1 MKNCIIWHISDK
13 NSIPEMNFPGFVETR
28 IQNINSGDIGKID
41 PSKAEC
47 NIILVNCEAELPE
60 ALENDKNISAILVF
74 QSSPV
79 KKSDKSRIYFLETP
93 IRQNELQYILDILIK
108 CQYYKTTAQDIS
120 ESCLS
125 NVGFFEGI
133 FNLAKNE
140 YAESKKE
147 SEAYKQLLNYE
158 TQLKGYQ
165 DNIQKAFEQVLGL
178 KDSELI
184 QLKERLKASEK
195 LDTLREMEL
204 KEAIQERMATEKA
217 LEYSRIEEMNMDKL
231 IHAQNNLFEYTARQ
245 LKELMEE
252 NKKLKEMLGQK
263 KSD

>member
-13 NSIPEMNFPGFVETR
+13 NSLPEMNFPGFIETK
-28 IQNINSGDIGKID
+28 IHNISPAEIGKID
-41 PSKAEC
+41 PASAEC
-47 NIILVNCEAELPE
+47 NIILQNCETSLPDD
-60 ALENDKNISAILVF
+60 LVKNKNISAILIF
-74 QSSPV
+74 QATLS
-79 KKSDKSRIYFLETP
+79 KKSDNSRIQYLELP
-93 IRQNELQYILDILIK
+93 IRKNELQYILDIIIK
-108 CQYYKTTAQDIS
+108 CQYYKSTAQDIS

-133 FNLAKNE
+133 FNLAKDE

-158 TQLKGYQ
+158 SQLKGYQ

-195 LDTLREMEL
+195 LDTLRELEL
-204 KEAIQERMATEKA
+204 KEAIQERVATEKA

-231 IHAQNNLFEYTARQ
+231 IHAQNNLFEYTSRQ

-263 KSD
+263 KTD